1 MSCIP
6 SIESILL
13 EIHQSFGLGSFTT
26 KQKSSFA
33 QLKRPLEKHRA
44 QFRDI
49 FDEIIQILEI
59 TDSSQYMNIISDI
72 GHFISFQKDLEQSVW
87 TFNANSKQILWQL
100 LSHSYAPGI
109 ARNLAIWDIE
119 ESV

>member
-49 FDEIIQILEI
+49 FDEITQL
-59 TDSSQYMNIISDI
+59 
-72 GHFISFQKDLEQSVW
+72 HFFSKGLRAKCLDFQCQ
-87 TFNANSKQILWQL
+87 
-100 LSHSYAPGI
+100 
-109 ARNLAIWDIE
+109 
-119 ESV
+119 